1 MAASTDE
8 ILHARVVD
16 GPDGLGR
23 CLRATRSLRVGEIVM
38 LERPLLFGE
47 PPDEL
52 PPISAF
58 ASIPEAASPMPSDV
72 PELGG
77 KAWPRQSTF
86 DAKVFGLLL
95 SFAEADN
102 ATRAVFLAELQHEM
116 ERPFD
121 RVGPAEEC
129 ARLAEEALRAR
140 GAPWLA
146 EEWELPEGV
155 EARGLL
161 AKLLRI
167 ISVSAMPYRG
177 GGALYRVASKL
188 AHACHGAN
196 THYEADAARGLGVFT
211 ALRPI
216 REGEL
221 LTHPY
226 LTMTLSLVSTPLRR
240 RILYCQ
246 RSMLCCCPSCE
257 GDDDQLRRLP
267 PGAELGG
274 ATPPLLSR
282 EEELAASVLELYASV
297 EVERPRALPAAQQ
310 RRLAELQR
318 GCEAEL
324 GERHWATQ
332 AGRRLVLMQSYE
344 AVFKGGSSG
353 GELSRGMGREQWEAG
368 MRACEAFVEEVLA
381 SLVASADATSGGG
394 SEALAVPPSC

>member
-1 MAASTDE
+1 MTTTSSDE

-58 ASIPEAASPMPSDV
+58 AAIPEAASPMPIDIR
-72 PELGG
+72 ELGG
-77 KAWPRQSTF
+77 AAWPRQSTF
-86 DAKVFGLLL
+86 DTKVFGLLL

-102 ATRAVFLAELQHEM
+102 ATRAIFLAELQHEM

-121 RVGPAEEC
+121 RIGPAEEC
-129 ARLAEEALRAR
+129 ARRAEEALRAR

-155 EARGLL
+155 EARGLI

-167 ISVSAMPYRG
+167 ISVSAMPFRG

-196 THYEADAARGLGVFT
+196 VHYEADAARGLGVFT

-257 GDDDQLRRLP
+257 GTDQLRQLP
-267 PGAELGG
+267 AGAALGE
-274 ATPPLLSR
+274 TVPLAR
-282 EEELAASVLELYASV
+282 EEELAAGVLELYASV
-297 EVERPRALPAAQQ
+297 EVEKPRALPAAQQ
-310 RRLAELQR
+310 RRLAELH
-318 GCEAEL
+318 GCCETEL

-332 AGRRLVLMQSYE
+332 AGRRLVLMQAYE
-344 AVFKGGSSG
+344 DVFKGGSSG

-368 MRACEAFVEEVLA
+368 MRACEDFVEQVLA
-381 SLVASADATSGGG
+381 SLVASADTASGG
-394 SEALAVPPSC
+394 SEAQQLAVPPSC